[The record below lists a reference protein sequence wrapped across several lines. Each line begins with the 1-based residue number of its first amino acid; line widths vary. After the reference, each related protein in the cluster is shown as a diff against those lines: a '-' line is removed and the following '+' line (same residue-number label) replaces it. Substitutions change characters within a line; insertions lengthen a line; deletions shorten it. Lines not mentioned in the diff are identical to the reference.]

1 MLRTYRLEAGRCH
14 IEEAETGL
22 QAAPAAAWIDLF
34 EPSHEEEEA
43 VERIVGAEI
52 PTREE
57 MAEIEVSSRI
67 YRSGTAAVMTAPL
80 LIKARVEYPESTD
93 VTFVLTPG
101 HLVTVRYAEPSS
113 FATFAASVQRMPA
126 TCASPQ
132 VAFTGL
138 MDAIVDRI
146 ADVLEEVGHELD
158 SLSRAVFAAGR
169 QRQVAHDFKEQM
181 QRVGRNGDIVSKTR
195 ESLVGLSRVVRFARE
210 LDHVRADK
218 AAADRLRLVA
228 RDMDVLSE
236 HVGFLSNKITFL
248 LDATLGMI
256 NIEQNAIIKIF
267 SVVAVVF
274 LPPTLVASI
283 YGMNFTYMPELGWS
297 FGYPLALAAMVISM
311 LVPYLFF
318 KRRGWI

>member
-1 MLRTYRLEAGRCH
+1 MLRTYRLEAGRCRL
-14 IEEAETGL
+14 EAAEAGL
-22 QAAPAAAWIDLF
+22 EAAPFAAWIDLF

-52 PTREE
+52 PTPEE
-57 MAEIEVSSRI
+57 MAEIEASSRI
-67 YRSGTAAVMTAPL
+67 YGSGSAAVMTAPL
-80 LIKARVEYPESTD
+80 LIKARVEYPENTD
-93 VTFVLTPG
+93 VTFVLTPR

-113 FATFAASVQRMPA
+113 FATFAASVQRMPS

-132 VAFTGL
+132 IAFAGL

-146 ADVLEEVGHELD
+146 ADVLEEVGQELD
-158 SLSRAVFAAGR
+158 SLSRAVFADG
-169 QRQVAHDFKEQM
+169 QRRAAHDFKEQM
-181 QRVGRNGDIVSKTR
+181 QRVGRNGDTVSKAR

-210 LDHVRADK
+210 LDHIQADK
-218 AAADRLRLVA
+218 ASADRLRLVA
-228 RDMDVLSE
+228 RDVDVLSE

-274 LPPTLVASI
+274 LPPTLIASI
-283 YGMNFTYMPELGWS
+283 YGMNFTVMPELGWTL
-297 FGYPLALAAMVISM
+297 GYPFALIAMVISM